1 MWEQVWCLVL
11 AWGSNSY
18 LASASHSKPRRD
30 ILSLSSWHQHWC
42 HEESLQ
48 FLESEKEYDTQLCSE
63 FFLKIL
69 KKEKGGKESD
79 TKDFSNNFFFWFI
92 LKSVS
97 FIKLLACERRRKEF
111 FFLFFVGVTRSFLSI
126 FQVQNLQIILKFYVF
141 CALYIEYFCFLMSF
155 IITVHSYPP
164 SLINDRT

>member
-1 MWEQVWCLVL
+1 MS
-11 AWGSNSY
+11 GSGLGKQLLLGFCFTFKAKKRYFKSVFM
-18 LASASHSKPRRD
+18 ASALMPWRKSAISRVREGVWHSALFR
-30 ILSLSSWHQHWC
+30 ILSQDPEEGERRERKWH
-42 HEESLQ
+42 
-48 FLESEKEYDTQLCSE
+48 
-63 FFLKIL
+63 
-69 KKEKGGKESD
+69 KGLFKQ
-79 TKDFSNNFFFWFI
+79 FFFWFI